1 MVDTSDPIWSNLN
14 NNYKRTVYNTIINA
28 DCTYKENVT
37 ENRDFS
43 TMDMFPTTLA
53 ALGVEIDGNKL
64 GLGTNLFS
72 GEETLREE
80 LGANYINKELKR
92 NDKMYN
98 QFY

>member
-1 MVDTSDPIWSNLN
+1 MHIRKKLRQRES
-14 NNYKRTVYNTIINA
+14 
-28 DCTYKENVT
+28 
-37 ENRDFS
+37 
-43 TMDMFPTTLA
+43 LA

-72 GEETLREE
+72 GEETLIEE

>member
-1 MVDTSDPIWSNLN
+1 MYPTMLVAMGASI
-14 NNYKRTVYNTIINA
+14 
-28 DCTYKENVT
+28 EG
-37 ENRDFS
+37 NR
-43 TMDMFPTTLA
+43 
-53 ALGVEIDGNKL
+53 L